1 MLRQKLFLFDI
12 VGECMRKKIYSNL
25 VIILFCLL
33 NLSGCGT
40 KKKVNVNNVDK
51 YNVHLIEQY
60 DSDTQPYWN
69 TFYHNAACGNEG
81 YYYGS
86 FGFLYFY
93 DMGTHES
100 YPVCSKAN
108 CQHKEHTG
116 CEADFC
122 SEDADIKW
130 VDLNIYY
137 YKDNLY
143 VISDDGDIVRVSTDG
158 HKKEIVVKNVF
169 QPTDLVGQ
177 CLTFSGNYVYAY
189 NMNEHF
195 VTEGVYTEKIT
206 RCNLTDGSKDVI
218 YEYKGEKSAI
228 CALKSYG
235 NQLFFVIEVY
245 EKVENDDAELWTRN
259 SKGLYV
265 YNEDSGEIGKILDG
279 NIVDYTVNVNDNC
292 IYYFVK
298 NDGIYK
304 YNIESEEDIKIIDS
318 KEYAI
323 SYGNI
328 SSDEQYIYIDN
339 SWASGK
345 TQGEIYVFNKEGCNV
360 NVISRKGCHGWALF
374 GDEQY
379 MIHIYGDD
387 DGKEKIQYIEKKKA
401 VDEWEWIR

>member
-1 MLRQKLFLFDI
+1 
-12 VGECMRKKIYSNL
+12 
-25 VIILFCLL
+25 
-33 NLSGCGT
+33 
-40 KKKVNVNNVDK
+40 
-51 YNVHLIEQY
+51 
-60 DSDTQPYWN
+60 
-69 TFYHNAACGNEG
+69 
-81 YYYGS
+81 
-86 FGFLYFY
+86 
-93 DMGTHES
+93 
-100 YPVCSKAN
+100 
-108 CQHKEHTG
+108 
-116 CEADFC
+116 
-122 SEDADIKW
+122 
-130 VDLNIYY
+130 
-137 YKDNLY
+137 
-143 VISDDGDIVRVSTDG
+143 
-158 HKKEIVVKNVF
+158 
-169 QPTDLVGQ
+169 
-177 CLTFSGNYVYAY
+177 
-189 NMNEHF
+189 MNEHF

-235 NQLFFVIEVY
+235 NQLFFVIQVY

-259 SKGLYV
+259 SKGLYG

-345 TQGEIYVFNKEGCNV
+345 TQGKIYVFNKEGCNV

-379 MIHIYGDD
+379 MIDIYGDD